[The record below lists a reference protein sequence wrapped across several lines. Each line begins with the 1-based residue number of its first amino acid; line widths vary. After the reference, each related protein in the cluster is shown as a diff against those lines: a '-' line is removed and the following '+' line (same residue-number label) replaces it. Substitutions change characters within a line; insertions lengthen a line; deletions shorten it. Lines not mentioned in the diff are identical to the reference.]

1 MDRRPVSSSI
11 IEAVGYDALTAV
23 LEVEFQGG
31 AVYQYF
37 MVPSS
42 VHAGLMKAGSK
53 GRFYGEFVRSRYR
66 YVKH

>member
-1 MDRRPVSSSI
+1 MDRKPVTSST
-11 IEAVGYDALTAV
+11 IESVGYDALTAV

-31 AVYQYF
+31 CLYQYF

-42 VHAGLMKAGSK
+42 VHDGLMKAGSK

>member
-1 MDRRPVSSSI
+1 MDRKPVTSST
-11 IEAVGYDALTAV
+11 IESVGYDALTAV

-31 AVYQYF
+31 SLYQYF

-42 VHAGLMKAGSK
+42 VHDGLMKAASK